1 MRMLQTYP
9 VSDVV
14 KLAYACTLV
23 ITEFQHL
30 SSPNFIRILK
40 TTLLLLDFCN
50 VLRRYAAKRLQVT
63 VPPPAPLKDADV
75 ADAMPK
81 KKGTG
86 FGKKK

>member
-23 ITEFQHL
+23 ITEFH
-30 SSPNFIRILK
+30 PHFENDVA
-40 TTLLLLDFCN
+40 LLDFCN